1 MDSSGDRKK
10 LNWRQAC
17 AILSCS
23 RSHFYNLIN
32 SGKLPAIRMGAV
44 KGVRVFEDD
53 CIEYLKSC
61 LNEKICVKSE

>member
-1 MDSSGDRKK
+1 MDSSEDRKK

-17 AILSCS
+17 AILSYS

-53 CIEYLKSC
+53 CIQYLNSC
-61 LNEKICVKSE
+61 INDKFCVKNE

>member
-1 MDSSGDRKK
+1 MDSSEDRKK

-17 AILSCS
+17 TILSCS

-53 CIEYLKSC
+53 CMKYLKSC
-61 LNEKICVKSE
+61 INENYCKK

>member
-1 MDSSGDRKK
+1 METNGDRKI
-10 LNWRQAC
+10 LNWRHAC

-44 KGVRVFEDD
+44 KGVRVFEED
-53 CIEYLKSC
+53 CHEYLKSC
-61 LNEKICVKSE
+61 L

>member
-1 MDSSGDRKK
+1 MEISEGRKM

-17 AILSCS
+17 NVLSCS

-32 SGKLPAIRMGAV
+32 SGKLPVIRMGAV

-53 CIEYLKSC
+53 CFAYLKSC
-61 LNEKICVKSE
+61 LKEKNCVNNR